1 MSRRV
6 GFGRV
11 DRCDVDALSSFVTDA
26 PRLVGFDP
34 FERLVDGLERP
45 AARAS
50 VEVVAGR
57 AG

>member
-6 GFGRV
+6 GFGRT
-11 DRCDVDALSSFVTDA
+11 DRYDLKALSKFVTDA
-26 PRLVGFDP
+26 PRLVGFDR
-34 FERLVDGLERP
+34 FEWFVDGLERR
-45 AARAS
+45 AAGAS